1 MTRFG
6 TNTNPGNGAPT
17 DVITDPTFEAY
28 RDTIV
33 EQTRRLIF
41 VIAQNPKEGVPPV
54 GIPPN

>member
-6 TNTNPGNGAPT
+6 TNQNPGNGAPT

-41 VIAQNPKEGVPPV
+41 VVGLNLDEGAPTPP
-54 GIPPN
+54 